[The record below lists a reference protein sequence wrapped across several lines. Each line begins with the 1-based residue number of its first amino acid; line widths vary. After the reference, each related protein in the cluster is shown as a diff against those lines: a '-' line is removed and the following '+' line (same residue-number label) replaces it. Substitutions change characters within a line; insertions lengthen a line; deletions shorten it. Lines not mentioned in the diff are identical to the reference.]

1 MGISSGL
8 FQQENKTKM
17 NIAAASFR
25 CHIVLA
31 LLSLS
36 EVIKGELLEARSSYK
51 PGHIEQENA
60 EVMGYSLSLA
70 DCIWKVNDDHPHLQN
85 VMKCNFKY

>member
-1 MGISSGL
+1 MTMGISSGL

-36 EVIKGELLEARSSYK
+36 EVIKGNCWRLDRVTSRDTLNK
-51 PGHIEQENA
+51 
-60 EVMGYSLSLA
+60 
-70 DCIWKVNDDHPHLQN
+70 KVQ
-85 VMKCNFKY
+85 K